1 MGAMKT
7 LLAIRHVPFEDLG
20 SYALPL
26 AQAGYAIRYV
36 DAAAAD
42 FAVLAKQHWDLL
54 VVLGGP
60 IGVNDGTDYP
70 FLAPELAFVESRL
83 KTDAPTLGICL
94 GSQFIAKAL
103 GAKVYR
109 IEEVEVGWSPLR
121 LTAAGRSSPLKHLAG
136 PVFHWHGEAFELP
149 AGATHLASTRLTPNQ
164 GFSWGRATLA
174 MQFHPEVT
182 ERGLEQWYVGNSG
195 ELRQLDLKPGE
206 LRRSAAAHAA
216 TMQQQGVALL
226 SDWLAAVV

>member
-1 MGAMKT
+1 MKT

-20 SYALPL
+20 SYALVL
-26 AQAGYAIRYV
+26 SDAGYAIQYV
-36 DAAAAD
+36 EAATADYAA
-42 FAVLAKQHWDLL
+42 LAKRPWDLL

-70 FLAPELAFVESRL
+70 FIAPELKFVEARL
-83 KTDAPTLGICL
+83 KADVPTLGICL

-109 IEEVEVGWSPLR
+109 IDQVEIGWSPLT
-121 LTAAGRSSPLKHLAG
+121 LTAAGRASPLRHLSS

-149 AGATHLASTRLTPNQ
+149 VGATNLASTRLTPHQ
-164 GFSWGRATLA
+164 GFSWGKATLA

-182 ERGLEQWYVGNSG
+182 RQGLEQWYVGNSS
-195 ELRQLDLKPGE
+195 ELRELKLKPGE
-206 LRRSAAAHAA
+206 LRRSAAAHGAD
-216 TMQQQGVALL
+216 MQAQGAEVLKA
-226 SDWLAAVV
+226 WLAAIA